1 MESILSNVSDVIN
14 NSPGLAY
21 LFVFLGG
28 LLSASSP
35 CVLAI
40 IPLVIGFVGG
50 FSEGNRKKA
59 ILYSLVFALGLSITF
74 TILGAIA
81 SLVGG
86 LFGDVGKFWY
96 YLAAAVAV
104 IMGLYL
110 IGVLNF
116 RLPQPVT
123 LKTKHKGVVGA
134 FLLGLL
140 FGAVSSPCATPVLA
154 VIVAFVATK
163 AKIVYGTSLLF
174 VYALGH
180 CALII
185 LAGVFTGFVE
195 SYAKSKGVSNFSAI
209 TKKISGVL
217 ILLAGI
223 YILYINV

>member
-1 MESILSNVSDVIN
+1 MESILSNISDVIN

-28 LLSASSP
+28 LVSASSP

-50 FSEGNRKKA
+50 YSEGNKKKA
-59 ILYSLVFALGLSITF
+59 IMYSLVFALGLSITF

-86 LFGDVGKFWY
+86 LFGDVGRFWY
-96 YLAAAVAV
+96 YLAASVAV

-123 LKTKHKGVVGA
+123 LKTKHKGVIGA

-154 VIVAFVATK
+154 VILAFVATK

-174 VYALGH
+174 VYAIGY

-195 SYAKSKGVSNFSAI
+195 NYAKSKGVSNFSAV
-209 TKKISGVL
+209 TKKVSGVL
-217 ILLAGI
+217 IFLAGL
-223 YILYINV
+223 YILYMNV

>member
-1 MESILSNVSDVIN
+1 MESLLANVSDVIN

-21 LFVFLGG
+21 VLVFIGG
-28 LLSASSP
+28 LISASSP

-40 IPLVIGFVGG
+40 IPLVIGFIGG
-50 FSEGNRKKA
+50 YSEGNRKKA
-59 ILYSLVFALGLSITF
+59 ILYSLIFALGLSITF

-86 LFGDVGKFWY
+86 LFGDVGRFWY
-96 YLAAAVAV
+96 YLAAGVAV

-123 LKTKHKGVVGA
+123 LKTKHKGIIGA

-154 VIVAFVATK
+154 VILAFVATK
-163 AKIVYGTSLLF
+163 ARIAYGTSLLF
-174 VYALGH
+174 VYAIGH
-180 CALII
+180 CALIV

-195 SYAKSKGVSNFSAI
+195 GYAKSKGVSNFSAI

-217 ILLAGI
+217 IVLAGL
-223 YILYINV
+223 YILYINI

>member
-1 MESILSNVSDVIN
+1 MESILSNVSEVIN
-14 NSPGLAY
+14 NSPRLAY
-21 LFVFLGG
+21 LLVFLGG

-50 FSEGNRKKA
+50 YSEGNKKKA
-59 ILYSLVFALGLSITF
+59 ITYAVVFALGLSITF

-81 SLVGG
+81 SLLGR

-96 YLAAAVAV
+96 YVAAAVAI

-110 IGVLNF
+110 AGVLRF
-116 RLPQPVT
+116 KLPQPVT
-123 LKTKHKGVVGA
+123 LKTKHKGVIGA

-154 VIVAFVATK
+154 VILAFVATK
-163 AKIVYGTSLLF
+163 ARIIYGTSLLF
-174 VYALGH
+174 VYAIGH
-180 CALII
+180 CALIV

-195 SYAKSKGVSNFSAI
+195 SYAKSKGVSNFSSL
-209 TKKISGVL
+209 TKKISGGL
-217 ILLAGI
+217 IFLAGL
-223 YILYINV
+223 YILFTNV

>member
-1 MESILSNVSDVIN
+1 MESILSNVADVIN

-50 FSEGNRKKA
+50 YSEGNKKKA
-59 ILYSLVFALGLSITF
+59 IVYALVFALGLSITF

-81 SLVGG
+81 SLMGR

-96 YLAAAVAV
+96 YLAAGVAI

-110 IGVLNF
+110 VGVLKF
-116 RLPQPVT
+116 KFPQPVT
-123 LKTKHKGVVGA
+123 LKTKHKGIFGA

-154 VIVAFVATK
+154 VILAFVATK
-163 AKIVYGTSLLF
+163 GRIAYGTSLLF
-174 VYALGH
+174 VYAIGH
-180 CALII
+180 CALIVI
-185 LAGVFTGFVE
+185 AGIFTGFVE
-195 SYAKSKGVSNFSAI
+195 SYAKSKGVSNFSSL
-209 TKKISGVL
+209 TKKISGIL
-217 ILLAGI
+217 ICLAGL
-223 YILYINV
+223 YILYINI

>member
-1 MESILSNVSDVIN
+1 MESIISNIADVIN

-50 FSEGNRKKA
+50 YSEGNRRKA
-59 ILYSLVFALGLSITF
+59 VIYALVFALGLSITF

-86 LFGDVGKFWY
+86 LFGDVGKLWY
-96 YLAAAVAV
+96 YLAAAVAI

-110 IGVLNF
+110 MGVIRF
-116 RLPQPVT
+116 KLPQPVT
-123 LKTKHKGVVGA
+123 LKSKQKGVVGA

-140 FGAVSSPCATPVLA
+140 FGAVSSPCATPILA
-154 VIVAFVATK
+154 VILAFVATK
-163 AKIVYGTSLLF
+163 AKVVYGVSLLF
-174 VYALGH
+174 VYAIGH
-180 CALII
+180 CALIVM
-185 LAGVFTGFVE
+185 AGIFTGFVE
-195 SYAKSKGVSNFSAI
+195 SYAKSKGVSSFSI
-209 TKKISGVL
+209 LTKKISGIL
-217 ILLAGI
+217 ICLAGL
-223 YILYINV
+223 YILYINI

>member
-1 MESILSNVSDVIN
+1 MESILANVSEVIN

-21 LFVFLGG
+21 VFVFLGG
-28 LLSASSP
+28 LISASSP

-50 FSEGNRKKA
+50 YSQGNKKKA
-59 ILYSLVFALGLSITF
+59 IIYSLIFALGLSITF

-86 LFGDVGKFWY
+86 LFGDVGRFWY
-96 YLAAAVAV
+96 YLAAGVAV

-123 LKTKHKGVVGA
+123 LKTKHRGVIGA

-154 VIVAFVATK
+154 VIIAFVATK

-180 CALII
+180 CALIV

-195 SYAKSKGVSNFSAI
+195 NYAKSKGVSNFSAI

-217 ILLAGI
+217 IILAGL

>member
-1 MESILSNVSDVIN
+1 MESILSNISDVIN

-28 LLSASSP
+28 LISASSP

-50 FSEGNRKKA
+50 YSEGNRKKA
-59 ILYSLVFALGLSITF
+59 VVYALVFALGLSITF

-81 SLVGG
+81 SLMGK

-96 YLAAAVAV
+96 YLAAVVAI

-110 IGVLNF
+110 VGVLKF
-116 RLPQPVT
+116 KLPQPVT

-154 VIVAFVATK
+154 VILAFVATK
-163 AKIVYGTSLLF
+163 GRIIYGTSLLF
-174 VYALGH
+174 AYAVGH
-180 CALII
+180 CALIV
-185 LAGVFTGFVE
+185 LAGIFTGFVE
-195 SYAKSKGVSNFSAI
+195 NYAKSKGVSNFSTL
-209 TKKISGVL
+209 TKRISGVL
-217 ILLAGI
+217 ILLGGI
-223 YILYINV
+223 YILYLNI